1 MVWSLDE
8 TPWISDTFEES
19 VVSVH
24 DDVVL
29 VENDVGGKD
38 EPDVSGY
45 DENPSNN
52 NWLVPNREVDEAKLK
67 KNFDPDTVAASV
79 VPSPLYGIR
88 GLLKMGAAVGAF
100 PADMG
105 ERSVAQWGNSMK
117 LFKFLDI
124 SILCLSFATPE
135 PGTLCSSSCS
145 GSLEA
150 WLPSFSASSALQV
163 PTFHSYIGF
172 SAIRKCELKLQRF
185 SSFLLRSD
193 CRLNPGSEE

>member
-1 MVWSLDE
+1 MIVYFYFKLVFRGRESSRSGDNMVWSLDE
-8 TPWISDTFEES
+8 TPWISDTIEES

-105 ERSVAQWGNSMK
+105 ERSVAQWGN
-117 LFKFLDI
+117 I
-124 SILCLSFATPE
+124 IYE
-135 PGTLCSSSCS
+135 
-145 GSLEA
+145 
-150 WLPSFSASSALQV
+150 
-163 PTFHSYIGF
+163 I
-172 SAIRKCELKLQRF
+172 I
-185 SSFLLRSD
+185 
-193 CRLNPGSEE
+193 

>member
-1 MVWSLDE
+1 MVSLDE

-38 EPDVSGY
+38 EPDVPGY

-52 NWLVPNREVDEAKLK
+52 NWLVPSREVDEAKLK

-105 ERSVAQWGNSMK
+105 ERFVAQWRN
-117 LFKFLDI
+117 I
-124 SILCLSFATPE
+124 
-135 PGTLCSSSCS
+135 
-145 GSLEA
+145 
-150 WLPSFSASSALQV
+150 
-163 PTFHSYIGF
+163 
-172 SAIRKCELKLQRF
+172 
-185 SSFLLRSD
+185 
-193 CRLNPGSEE
+193 